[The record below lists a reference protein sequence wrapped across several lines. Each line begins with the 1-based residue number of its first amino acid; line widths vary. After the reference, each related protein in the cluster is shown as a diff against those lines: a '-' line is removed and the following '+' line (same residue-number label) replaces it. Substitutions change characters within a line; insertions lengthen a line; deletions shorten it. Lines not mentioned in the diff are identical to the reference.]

1 MAKQLFRDM
10 SFIFVF
16 VCVCTC
22 VFVWRVY
29 VFECKRTYMHVCM
42 EARGQT

>member
-16 VCVCTC
+16 VCVHMCIC
-22 VFVWRVY
+22 VESICV
-29 VFECKRTYMHVCM
+29 
-42 EARGQT
+42 